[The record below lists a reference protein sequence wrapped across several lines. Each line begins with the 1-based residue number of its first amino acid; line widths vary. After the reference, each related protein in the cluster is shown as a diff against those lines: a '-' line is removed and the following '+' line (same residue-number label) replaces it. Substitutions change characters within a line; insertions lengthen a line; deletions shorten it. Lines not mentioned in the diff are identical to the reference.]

1 MAGVPAS
8 SFWDRGF
15 RDRSDEECVELPV
28 QELLD
33 LLGYPEPTPESR
45 TWGQELFNVGG
56 YLESV
61 GGESSLKR
69 KERLVE
75 EVEEE
80 RDLKIRRAL
89 KELRRENDDDPT
101 GIERAQKMAR
111 TMPDRW
117 WENTGPMGWN
127 LEKAELW
134 CITDP
139 MNQPRSH
146 FCDISCYQSQQ
157 YEKGLLHMTSV
168 AFEFILAETR
178 DREYKVGCTADF
190 IHRWYE
196 KAIGGYIHDGYER
209 MYILWLTD
217 RGRCKNDKTL
227 EIEIPNPVDRQH
239 YKDKDRS
246 AGRMENRLFHLLR
259 EHGEGERGFLN
270 AGEGGEGLA
279 KENRWTF
286 VYLSVK
292 REGTMLDRFIK

>member
-56 YLESV
+56 YLESA
-61 GGESSLKR
+61 GGESSLKP
-69 KERLVE
+69 KETLVE

-80 RDLKIRRAL
+80 HDSQST
-89 KELRRENDDDPT
+89 EDEDPM
-101 GIERAQKMAR
+101 GIERTQKMAR
-111 TMPDRW
+111 TMLERW
-117 WENTGPMGWN
+117 WENMGPMGWN

-279 KENRWTF
+279 KDNRWTF
-286 VYLSVK
+286 VYPSVK
-292 REGTMLDRFIK
+292 PKGTMLDRFIK